1 MFHAQNPYSVCRE
14 TILNYLFNT
23 EKCLPVNTFVK
34 IGSASYNCFTANIS
48 MNSKSEIGMRGEE
61 LACQYLIKEGYQIV
75 LKNYRQKWGEID
87 IIAKDPDGPLVFVEV
102 KTMRQD
108 NPAIAA
114 LSPEENLTSAKLK
127 KLQKTAKM
135 FAGKHFDLVDEQ
147 SGWRIDLVAICL
159 SANNWMA
166 RHYKNI

>member
-1 MFHAQNPYSVCRE
+1 MFHAQNLYSVCRE
-14 TILNYLFNT
+14 TIYKRLFNT

-34 IGSASYNCFTANIS
+34 ISLAGYNCFTANIS
-48 MNSKSEIGMRGEE
+48 MNNKSEIGMRGEE
-61 LACQYLIKEGYQIV
+61 LACQYLIKEGYRI
-75 LKNYRQKWGEID
+75 LLRNYRQKWGEID
-87 IIAKDPDGPLVFVEV
+87 IIAKDPGGVLVFVEV
-102 KTMRQD
+102 KAMRQS

-127 KLQKTAKM
+127 KLQKTAQM

-159 SANNWMA
+159 SANNWTV